1 MKVDPMPITIS
12 PSILSANFAQL
23 ENDLLACEK
32 GDADQIHIDVM
43 DGRFVPNITYG
54 PLIVETCRK
63 VTHLPLDVHLM
74 IVEPERHLE
83 AFAKAGADSITV
95 HVETCP
101 NLHRTL
107 QCLREMDL
115 KVGVSINPATPVESL
130 REVTQIFDVVLV
142 MTVNPGF
149 GGQEFI
155 PESLDKVR
163 RMRKMLD
170 ELASAAEIQVDGG
183 VNEMTIK
190 DLYLAG
196 ARNFVAG
203 SSVFHYEQGIIS
215 GIQALKQ
222 ALVGL

>member
-1 MKVDPMPITIS
+1 MKVDPMSITIS

-32 GDADQIHIDVM
+32 GGADQIHIDVM

-107 QCLREMDL
+107 QSLREMDL

-130 REVTQIFDVVLV
+130 REVTSMLDMVLV

-149 GGQEFI
+149 GGQAFI

-163 RMRKMLD
+163 RMRRMLD

-183 VNEMTIK
+183 INEMTIK
-190 DLYLAG
+190 DLYQAG

-203 SSVFHYEQGIIS
+203 SSVFHHERGIIP
-215 GIQALKQ
+215 GIQALRQ
-222 ALVGL
+222 VLNGL

>member
-1 MKVDPMPITIS
+1 MSITIS
-12 PSILSANFAQL
+12 PSILSANFAHL

-32 GDADQIHIDVM
+32 GGADCIHIDVM

-63 VTHLPLDVHLM
+63 VTRLPLDVHLM
-74 IVEPERHLE
+74 IVEPEHHLE

-107 QCLREMDL
+107 QCLREMGM

-130 REVTQIFDVVLV
+130 REVGGMFDLVLV

-149 GGQEFI
+149 GGQAFI
-155 PESLDKVR
+155 PASLDKVK
-163 RMRKMLD
+163 RMRTMLD
-170 ELASAAEIQVDGG
+170 EVGSPAVIQVDGG
-183 VNEMTIK
+183 INGMTIK

-203 SSVFHYEQGIIS
+203 SSIFNHEQGIIR
-215 GIQALKQ
+215 GIQELRQ

>member
-1 MKVDPMPITIS
+1 MTITIS
-12 PSILSANFAQL
+12 PSILSADFAHL

-32 GDADQIHIDVM
+32 GGADHIHIDVM

-54 PLIVETCRK
+54 SLIVETCRK

-74 IVEPERHLE
+74 IVEPEHHLE
-83 AFAKAGADSITV
+83 AFAQAGADSITV
-95 HVETCP
+95 HVETCS

-115 KVGVSINPATPVESL
+115 KVGVSINPGTPVESL
-130 REVTQIFDVVLV
+130 REVAGIFDMVLI

-149 GGQEFI
+149 GGQTFI

-163 RMRKMLD
+163 RMRKLLD
-170 ELASAAEIQVDGG
+170 ELASPAEIQVDGG
-183 VNEMTIK
+183 VNEETIRG
-190 DLYLAG
+190 LYLAG

-203 SSVFHYEQGIIS
+203 SSVFHHNLGIIS
-215 GIQALKQ
+215 GIQTLRQ
-222 ALVGL
+222 ALIGL

>member
-1 MKVDPMPITIS
+1 MKVDPMSITIS

-32 GDADQIHIDVM
+32 GGADQIHIDVM

-107 QCLREMDL
+107 QSLREMNL

-130 REVTQIFDVVLV
+130 REVTGMFDMVLV

-149 GGQEFI
+149 GGQAFI

-163 RMRKMLD
+163 RMRRMLD

-183 VNEMTIK
+183 INEITIM
-190 DLYLAG
+190 DLYQAG

-203 SSVFHYEQGIIS
+203 SSVFHHERGIIP
-215 GIQALKQ
+215 GIQALRQ
-222 ALVGL
+222 VLNGL

>member
-1 MKVDPMPITIS
+1 MKVDPMSITIS

-32 GDADQIHIDVM
+32 GGADQIHIDVM

-107 QCLREMDL
+107 QSLREMDL

-130 REVTQIFDVVLV
+130 REVTSMLDMVLV

-149 GGQEFI
+149 GGQAFI

-163 RMRKMLD
+163 RMRRMLD

-183 VNEMTIK
+183 INEMTIK
-190 DLYLAG
+190 DLYQAG

-203 SSVFHYEQGIIS
+203 SSVFHHERGIIP
-215 GIQALKQ
+215 GIHALRQALN
-222 ALVGL
+222 GL

>member
-1 MKVDPMPITIS
+1 MTITIS
-12 PSILSANFAQL
+12 PSILSADFAHL

-32 GDADQIHIDVM
+32 GGANQIHIDVM

-54 PLIVETCRK
+54 SLIVETCRK

-74 IVEPERHLE
+74 IVEPEHHLE
-83 AFAKAGADSITV
+83 AFAQAGANSITV

-115 KVGVSINPATPVESL
+115 KVGVSINPGTPVESL
-130 REVTQIFDVVLV
+130 REVIGIFDMVLI

-149 GGQEFI
+149 GGQTFI

-170 ELASAAEIQVDGG
+170 EFASPAEIQVDGG
-183 VNEMTIK
+183 VNEETIK

-203 SSVFHYEQGIIS
+203 SSVFHHKQGIIS
-215 GIQALKQ
+215 GIQALRQ
-222 ALVGL
+222 ALIGL